1 MSESKKPSGW
11 RAFDS
16 LAKRLIEVP
25 KEQVDAKVAESRKA
39 NAKRKRAAAKRKK
52 K

>member
-25 KEQVDAKVAESRKA
+25 KEQVDAKVAAARKA
-39 NAKRKRAAAKRKK
+39 GAKRKK
-52 K
+52 ARQRKKK

>member
-25 KEQVDAKVAESRKA
+25 KEQVDKKVAEAKKA
-39 NAKRKRAAAKRKK
+39 GAKRKPAAKRKK

>member
-1 MSESKKPSGW
+1 MESKKPSGW

-25 KEQVDAKVAESRKA
+25 KEQVDAKVAADKKA
-39 NAKRKRAAAKRKK
+39 RIKARKRKK